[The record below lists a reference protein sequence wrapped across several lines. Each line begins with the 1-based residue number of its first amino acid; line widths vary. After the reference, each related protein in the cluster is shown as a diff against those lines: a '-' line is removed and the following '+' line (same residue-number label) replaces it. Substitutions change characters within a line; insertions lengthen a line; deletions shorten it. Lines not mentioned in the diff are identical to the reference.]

1 MKQKAISVI
10 ILVSCIIFFGCTKN
24 LSWEKEFKSK
34 LNNLADSL
42 TSNLIEW
49 DVPESTFIV
58 EDFGAIADGKTINTH
73 AIQKAI
79 DACTEKGGGQVL
91 FSQGN
96 YVTGT
101 VVLKSNVV
109 LKVDKG
115 ARILGSTDIN
125 DYPHKIEK
133 FKSIMSERYEFKQSL
148 IFAEKQ
154 INVGICG
161 EGEIYFRGEI
171 EHFPGPE
178 TILKIV
184 DRPLGIR
191 MIQCKNVVVKDIFL
205 RNSAAWMQNY
215 LYCENLIF
223 DGIEVINL
231 ANYNND
237 GLDLDGCINVIVR
250 KCKIISGDDAMC
262 FKGASSRISEN
273 ILIENSTFLTA
284 CNGLK
289 IGTDTQGSFRKMIAR
304 KLVLGAIPDTLY
316 SIKGH
321 EASTG
326 ITLATVDGGNVE
338 DIYISDV
345 TINKARCPIFLRI
358 GNRGRVMN
366 GIVKPSPGQLRN
378 IIVDGVNGKDNFT
391 QGSFISGIA
400 GHEIENISIRNMNI
414 QMIGGGTP
422 EMAKSPVVEDEGGYP
437 DAHEF
442 SKKGLPAYGFYIRHA
457 ENIHL
462 ENVHISP
469 LEKDARPAFKSGG
482 NIQSVII
489 NGERFKK

>member
-1 MKQKAISVI
+1 MKQKTIPALIVTGI
-10 ILVSCIIFFGCTKN
+10 ILFGCTN
-24 LSWEKEFKSK
+24 HVSWEKELVLK
-34 LNNLADSL
+34 LNSLADSL
-42 TSNLIEW
+42 VTNLKEW
-49 DVPESTFIV
+49 EVPDHRFEV
-58 EDFGAIADGKTINTH
+58 EDFGAVADGKTMNTH

-79 DACTEKGGGQVL
+79 DKCTEEGGGQVL
-91 FSQGN
+91 FSKGD

-101 VVLKSNVV
+101 VVLKSNVM
-109 LKVDKG
+109 LKIDKG
-115 ARILGSTDIN
+115 ARIIGSIDIS
-125 DYPHKIEK
+125 DYPHKIET

-154 INVGICG
+154 ENVGICG

-191 MIQCKNVVVKDIFL
+191 MIQCNNVVVKDIL
-205 RNSAAWMQNY
+205 LHNSAAWMQNY

-223 DGIEVINL
+223 DDIEVINL

-237 GLDLDGCINVIVR
+237 GLDIDGCRNVIVR
-250 KCKIISGDDAMC
+250 KCNIISGDDAMC
-262 FKGASSRISEN
+262 FKGASSRITEN
-273 ILIENSTFLTA
+273 ILIENCTFLTN

-304 KLVLGAIPDTLY
+304 KLVLGTVPDTLY

-326 ITLATVDGGNVE
+326 ITLVTVDGGNVE
-338 DIYISDV
+338 DIYITDIS
-345 TINKARCPIFLRI
+345 INRARCPVFLRI

-366 GIVKPSPGQLRN
+366 GVAKPSPGQLKN
-378 IIVDGVNGKDNFT
+378 IVINGVNGEHNFT
-391 QGSFISGIA
+391 QGSFISGIT
-400 GHEIENISIRNMNI
+400 GHEIEDIIIRNMHI
-414 QMIGGGTP
+414 TMTGGGTP
-422 EMAKSPVVEDEGGYP
+422 EMAQSPVVEDEGGYP

-442 SKKGLPAYGFYIRHA
+442 SINGLPSYGFYIRHA
-457 ENIHL
+457 ENILL
-462 ENVHISP
+462 ENVQISP
-469 LEKDARPAFKSGG
+469 QEKDARPAFKSGG
-482 NIQSVII
+482 NIQCVVI
-489 NGERFKK
+489 NGENFNK